1 MRMDFGFAM
10 EISLLVLLAATV
22 FLAFRLTLS
31 LRNFK
36 ESRFEM
42 EGLINR
48 LTSNIGAAEK
58 AMAGMQNAARKAGA
72 ELDEVISDAKKLADE
87 LKIMNKAG
95 DGLADR
101 LEKLA
106 DKNRAL
112 VDQIENAGGLGS
124 MPIQY
129 NREIPKSIQPNFK
142 DDDQFGFDIQD
153 RDYDDDF
160 DNSAL
165 EAELEAGAEAH
176 GGFQSQAEREL
187 FEALQT
193 SKTRQR
199 GRA

>member
-1 MRMDFGFAM
+1 MHMDFGFAM

-42 EGLINR
+42 EGLIIR

-58 AMAGMQNAARKAGA
+58 AIGGMQNAARKAGQ
-72 ELDEVISDAKKLADE
+72 ELDEVISDAKKLANE
-87 LKIMNKAG
+87 LTIMNKAG

-106 DKNRAL
+106 EKNRAL

-129 NREIPKSIQPNFK
+129 NRDIPKSIQPNFQ
-142 DDDQFGFDIQD
+142 DDEFGFAIQD
-153 RDYDDDF
+153 RDYDDDSENNAF
-160 DNSAL
+160 
-165 EAELEAGAEAH
+165 EAELEASEEQR

-193 SKTRQR
+193 SKSRQR